1 MNDWRDIDRYGDLP
15 DAAARHFG
23 DRTGLVF
30 KERRHSFA
38 KIAAETDR
46 RARALIALGVQK
58 GDHVALWL
66 NNSDEWVF
74 LLFAV
79 AKIGAVLVP
88 INTRFRSQDL
98 DYVLRQSDSAFLIT
112 HDRSGP
118 IDYQAIVA
126 ETVDLAASGETVDDP
141 SFPALR
147 RVVILGAA
155 PGPGVTSWTDAIT
168 RANTVPHDALAARAD
183 AVRADD
189 TVFIMYTSGT
199 TGFPKGAMHD
209 HRALRNVEE
218 RAYRMAITANDV
230 ILNYLP
236 LFHLFGF
243 SEGSLMSLLTGARH
257 VVTETFDPDESLDLI
272 AAEGAT
278 IIHGFE
284 AHIKALSEAQEARPR
299 NVSTLR
305 TGVVAAGMKSAT
317 PVVSKAG
324 RVLAPFKSV
333 SGFGMTEV
341 WIGVGLSALD
351 DDNAHRYETSGY
363 PSIGYAARIVDPETG
378 ALCPPGVEGEL
389 QVRGRYLMQGYYKQP
404 EATTAAYTTD
414 GWFKTGDAA
423 TWLDDG
429 YLRFLGRYKD
439 MLKVGGENVDPME
452 VEGFLLSCPEIHQVA
467 VVGRPDAR
475 LAEVAVAYVQ
485 RTPGADLDE
494 AAVIAYC
501 RNKVASFKIPRNVV
515 FVDGFPMTASGK
527 IRKVE
532 LRADALKRFGEKAPP
547 SSA

>member
-1 MNDWRDIDRYGDLP
+1 MEDWRDIDRFGDLP
-15 DAAARHFG
+15 AEAAQRFG
-23 DRTGLVF
+23 ARTGLVF
-30 KERRHSFA
+30 KGRRYSFA
-38 KIAAETDR
+38 EIAVETDR
-46 RARALIALGVQK
+46 RAHALMALGIER

-74 LLFAV
+74 ILFA
-79 AKIGAVLVP
+79 AARIGAVLVP

-98 DYVLRQSDSAFLIT
+98 DYVLRQSDSAVLLT

-126 ETVDLAASGETVDDP
+126 ETVALSGDGETVDDP
-141 SFPALR
+141 NFPKLR
-147 RVVILGAA
+147 RVVILGDA
-155 PGPGVTSWTDAIT
+155 PGPGVTSWTDGLA
-168 RANTVPHDALAARAD
+168 RADTISEAALTARAD
-183 AVRADD
+183 AVRPSD
-189 TVFIMYTSGT
+189 TCMIMYTSGT

-243 SEGSLMSLLTGARH
+243 SEGPLMSLITGACH
-257 VVTETFDPDESLDLI
+257 VVTETFDPDESLDLV

-278 IIHGFE
+278 IVHGFE
-284 AHIKALSEAQEARPR
+284 AHVKALSEAQEARPR
-299 NVSTLR
+299 DVSTLR

-341 WIGVGLSALD
+341 WIGVSLSALD
-351 DDNAHRYETSGY
+351 DDAAHRYETSGY
-363 PSIGYAARIVDPETG
+363 PSIGYAVRIVDPDTG
-378 ALCPPGVEGEL
+378 APSPPGIEGEL
-389 QVRGRYLMQGYYKQP
+389 QIRGRYLMLGYYKKP
-404 EATTAAYTTD
+404 EETNAAFTDD

-423 TWLDDG
+423 SWLDDG

-452 VEGFLLSCPEIHQVA
+452 VEGLLLGCPGIHQVA

-485 RTPGADLDE
+485 RAPGTDLDE
-494 AAVIAYC
+494 AVVIAFC
-501 RNKVASFKIPRNVV
+501 RGKVASFKIPQDVV
-515 FVDGFPMTASGK
+515 FIEEFPMTASGK

-532 LRADALKRFGEKAPP
+532 LRTDAMARFGGD
-547 SSA
+547 SA